1 MKAIMLI
8 ADGLGDR
15 PIDQLNNKT
24 PLEYANTPTLDQL
37 TRQGISGLIH
47 PYRPGYRVGTDWGH
61 LCLFGN
67 DPSEFYTGRGSIEA
81 ISAGLE
87 LTPEDIAFR
96 GNLATI
102 DDNWQVLDR
111 RAGRIHEKEEIEQ
124 LVEAIN
130 GTVIGDCLFL
140 VKALTEHRVTIV
152 MRGPNL
158 NGMIPDTDPGT
169 AKEGLQVNNPAQ
181 QCLKNAKYTAELLW
195 QFLHLVHK
203 TWNQHP
209 INAKRIS
216 QGKPPANMILTRG
229 SGAAMTPPK
238 MQTRFPGLNAAC
250 IAGDI
255 TILGIAELCGMNGY
269 RQPDFSG
276 SFDTNYPGKA
286 KLALELLNQ
295 GYNFVVVHIKATD
308 LCGHDNKPQEK
319 VKAFENIDNMFAFW
333 LANSDQEKMYFAMT
347 ADHST
352 PCHLREHSADPVPS
366 FIAGPH
372 LRQDN
377 VQQYSERACA
387 NGILNNYRG
396 SEFTATLMDY
406 LDCSKKLG
414 A

>member
-15 PIDQLNNKT
+15 PIDQLGNKT
-24 PLEYANTPTLDQL
+24 PLEYANTPTLDKL
-37 TRQGISGLIH
+37 TCQGISGLIH

-81 ISAGLE
+81 ISADLE

-102 DDNWQVLDR
+102 DENWQVVDR

-124 LVEAIN
+124 LVEAVN
-130 GTVIGDCLFL
+130 GTVIGDCTFL
-140 VKALTEHRVTIV
+140 VKALTEHRVAIV

-158 NGMIPDTDPGT
+158 NDMVPDTDPGT
-169 AKEGLQVNNPAQ
+169 AKEGLQVNSPAQ
-181 QCLKNAKYTAELLW
+181 QCPKSAQYTAELLW

-209 INAKRIS
+209 INAKRIA
-216 QGKPPANMILTRG
+216 QGKQPANMILTRG

-238 MQTRFPGLNAAC
+238 MQTRFPGLKGAC

-255 TILGIAELCGMNGY
+255 TILGIAKLCGLDGY
-269 RQPDFSG
+269 RQHSFSG
-276 SFDTNYPGKA
+276 SFDTNYSGKA
-286 KLALELLNQ
+286 QLALELLKQ
-295 GYNFVVVHIKATD
+295 KYNFVVVHIKATD

-319 VKAFENIDNMFAFW
+319 VKAIENIDSMFAFW
-333 LANSDQEKMYFAMT
+333 LANSDPENIYFAMT

-366 FIAGPH
+366 FITGPH

-377 VQQYSERACA
+377 VQQYGERTCA

-396 SEFTATLMDY
+396 SAFIATIMDY